1 MLLKYCTQYV
11 NIWKTQQWLHNWRR
25 PVFIPKSKDN
35 VKGCS
40 NYCTIQVISHASK
53 IVLKNP
59 SSQASAVCEL
69 RTFRCTSW
77 VQKKAEEPE
86 AKLPTFLRSWRKQNN
101 SRKTSISASLTTLK
115 SLIVWITTD
124 CGQLLKR
131 WEYLT
136 TLFVS

>member
-1 MLLKYCTQYV
+1 MMLSKCFTQYSSKFGKLNVATGLEKGSFHFNPKESSNYHTIVLISHAIKVMLKILQARLHQYV
-11 NIWKTQQWLHNWRR
+11 NHYFQMFKLIL
-25 PVFIPKSKDN
+25 
-35 VKGCS
+35 
-40 NYCTIQVISHASK
+40 
-53 IVLKNP
+53 
-59 SSQASAVCEL
+59 E
-69 RTFRCTSW
+69 
-77 VQKKAEEPE
+77 KAEEPE
-86 AKLPTFLRSWRKQNN
+86 IKLPTFLRSWRKQNN